1 MKVPNE
7 KKKDRDDR
15 NVAQKI
21 ADALL
26 AYTKNRTQDGLDEF
40 LGEVAACIAEL
51 DARTYHVQR

>member
-1 MKVPNE
+1 MEIPNE
-7 KKKDRDDR
+7 KKKTRDER

-26 AYTKNRTQDGLDEF
+26 AYMTNRTQDGLDEF
-40 LGEVAACIAEL
+40 LGEVAGCIAEL